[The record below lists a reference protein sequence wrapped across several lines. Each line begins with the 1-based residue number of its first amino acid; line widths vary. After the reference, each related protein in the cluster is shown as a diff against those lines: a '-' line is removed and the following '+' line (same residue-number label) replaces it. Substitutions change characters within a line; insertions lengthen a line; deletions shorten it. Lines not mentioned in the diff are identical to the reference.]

1 MVKIK
6 KSAVCKAYKDGCSD
20 VRKVLGTLFPF
31 LTEEKK
37 EEKMVE
43 EKGFP
48 QVWPGVEEA
57 DPGKFYLR
65 LFNRY
70 SSRHRRG
77 VILRLVNANGDVVS
91 SGNILAVYNSGCKL
105 IDNFDIDNFSGIAKD
120 ASGGIS
126 IVHDQFFNEV

>member
-65 LFNRY
+65 LFNHY
-70 SSRHRRG
+70 NSQRG
-77 VILRLVNANGDVVS
+77 REVILRLVNASGNRVTC
-91 SGNILAVYNSGCKL
+91 GNILSVYNSGCKL
-105 IDNFDIDNFSGIAKD
+105 IDNFDVDNRTKVAKD
-120 ASGGIS
+120 ASGRIS
-126 IVHDQFFNEV
+126 IVPD

>member
-37 EEKMVE
+37 EEKE
-43 EKGFP
+43 FP
-48 QVWPGVEEA
+48 QVWPGVEDA

-70 SSRHRRG
+70 SYRRG
-77 VILRLVNANGDVVS
+77 GEVILRLVNASGNSVAC
-91 SGNILAVYNSGCKL
+91 GNILSVSNSGCKL
-105 IDNFDIDNFSGIAKD
+105 ITQFDTSNLSGIAKD
-120 ASGGIS
+120 ASGRIS
-126 IVHDQFFNEV
+126 IVPD